1 MNKRTVCI
9 LTVATAA
16 MASLSVG
23 AFAQSTA
30 PNYSLVTTIKVPGGL
45 GGFDISWVD
54 ASTQRYYLAD
64 HTATKGG
71 GRIDVV
77 DTQAMAL
84 VGTIP
89 STKTEIGFTGTV
101 TSTTPGCGLSGPN
114 GVVGIPQLHQLYVG
128 DGDSTVKVV
137 DTDAQAVVAVIPT
150 GGKCRADELAYD
162 ALDHV
167 ILIANDN
174 DSPPFV
180 TFISTDT
187 QSVLARYTYP
197 ATQSTFGLEQP
208 VWNPKNDRFYM
219 SVPANANSTGSI
231 DVFNPLTMQ
240 LEKSIITTCSPAGL
254 AITPNQRMMTSCGQV
269 FDAISGNSITV
280 TAGAQADELWYNP
293 GDNYFYFGYFNGT
306 FGPFTGQGCA
316 VVDANTNQLLTY
328 IPASTH
334 TLAADSNY
342 NRIFIPVT
350 GSGIQVW
357 AAH

>member
-9 LTVATAA
+9 LTVAAA
-16 MASLSVG
+16 VMACFSVG
-23 AFAQSTA
+23 AFAQSNA
-30 PNYSLVTTIKVPGGL
+30 PSYSLVTTIKVPGGL
-45 GGFDISWVD
+45 AGYDINWVD
-54 ASTQRYYLAD
+54 ESHSRYYLAD
-64 HTATKGG
+64 RTGTKGT

-77 DTQAMAL
+77 DTQAMTL
-84 VGTIP
+84 LGTIP
-89 STKTEIGFTGTV
+89 STKTEIGFAGAV
-101 TSTTPGCGLSGPN
+101 TSTTPGCSLSGPN
-114 GVVGIPQLHQLYVG
+114 GVVAIPQLHQLYVG

-137 DTDAQAVVAVIPT
+137 DTEAQAVIAVIPT

-162 ALDHV
+162 ALDH
-167 ILIANDN
+167 IIMIANDN

-187 QSVLARYTYP
+187 QSILGRYTYP
-197 ATQSTFGLEQP
+197 AAQTGSGLEQP

-219 SVPANANSTGSI
+219 SVPANPNSTGSVDI
-231 DVFNPLTMQ
+231 FNPLTMQ
-240 LEKSIITTCSPAGL
+240 VERSLITTCSPAGL
-254 AITPNQRMMTSCGQV
+254 VLTSSQRLMTSCGQA
-269 FDAISGNSITV
+269 FDAITGNSLGV
-280 TAGAQADELWYNP
+280 TGGAQADQLWYNS
-293 GDNYFYFGYFNGT
+293 GDNYYYFGYFNGP

-334 TLAADSNY
+334 SLAADSNY